1 MSAQSGAFMDRFLE
15 EGQVAYG
22 DAAYLVLVGAGLLK
36 DGEPVERALAVLEE
50 RGWAI
55 AGKGASDPL
64 TLGEFA
70 FLVTRSFE
78 IPGGL
83 MYHVAPGPRYATRE
97 LAVPGGDSGQG
108 EAGVVAERGASRADP
123 GSRAGLQGGAAMSGS
138 GCALTLV
145 LVAAASLCAA
155 VDFD

>member
-1 MSAQSGAFMDRFLE
+1 MDRFLE
-15 EGQVAYG
+15 EPAAAYG

-36 DGEPVERALAVLEE
+36 DGEAAERALAVLEE

-55 AGKGASDPL
+55 AGKGAGDPL

-70 FLVTRSFE
+70 YLVMRSYG

-97 LAVPGGDSGQG
+97 LEYLEVIQG
-108 EAGVVAERGASRADP
+108 KGRP
-123 GSRAGLQGGAAMSGS
+123 GSVVSGERAARILGR
-138 GCALTLV
+138 V
-145 LVAAASLCAA
+145 LDYKEGRL
-155 VDFD
+155 

>member
-1 MSAQSGAFMDRFLE
+1 MNRRIVLAAGLVLSCALGVSAQSGAFMDRFLE
-15 EGQVAYG
+15 EPAAAYG

-36 DGEPVERALAVLEE
+36 EGEAPERALAVLEE

-55 AGKGASDPL
+55 AGRGAGDPL

-70 FLVTRSFE
+70 FLVMRTYG

-97 LAVPGGDSGQG
+97 LEYLEVIQG
-108 EAGVVAERGASRADP
+108 KGRP
-123 GSRAGLQGGAAMSGS
+123 GSVVSGERAARILGR
-138 GCALTLV
+138 V
-145 LVAAASLCAA
+145 LDWKEGRL
-155 VDFD
+155 

>member
-1 MSAQSGAFMDRFLE
+1 MNGRKVIAVAGLVLGCAVGVSAQTGAFMDRFLE
-15 EGQVAYG
+15 QETATYG
-22 DAAYLVLVGAGLLK
+22 DASYLVLVGAGLLK
-36 DGEPVERALAVLEE
+36 DSEPVERALAVLEE

-97 LAVPGGDSGQG
+97 LAYLEVIQG
-108 EAGVVAERGASRADP
+108 KGRP
-123 GSRAGLQGGAAMSGS
+123 GSSLSGERAARILGR
-138 GCALTLV
+138 V
-145 LVAAASLCAA
+145 LDYKEGRL
-155 VDFD
+155 